1 MQRMSGMDASFLYLE
16 TPALHM
22 HVCGVL
28 VLDPTGMRGGF
39 SFERLVELIESR
51 LPDIPQFRRK
61 LKGVPLNID
70 HPVWV
75 DDPQFDLAR
84 HIHHAALPKPGTMRQ
99 LSDLVGRIASHPL
112 ERDRPLWRMW
122 LVEGL
127 EEGKA
132 ALVSKIHHACIDGVS
147 GADLMAHLFDFEPDA
162 PDPEPPDEAWAPD
175 PVPSDLQVTLD
186 ALTNR
191 VRNPLRTGR
200 ALVRTGTSL
209 VNMGRAAL
217 PVPVVGTELNAAL
230 PFTAPRTSFN
240 QTLTSKRV
248 VAFGQ
253 ASLDDIKHIKSTY
266 GTTVNDVVLA
276 ACAITLRRYLESR
289 HELPD
294 RPLLASVPV
303 SVHGKST
310 DAQGINQV
318 SNMFVRI
325 PTHLEDPVDIL
336 REIRAETKDA
346 KQVFNAMGADL
357 IQDLA
362 QITPPGV
369 FNLAA
374 RVYSAW
380 GLANRMPPVNNL
392 IISNVPGPPVPLY
405 IAGARVVGV
414 FPFGPLLEAS
424 GVNLTVLSN
433 MGNMDFGVI
442 ACGDLVPDPWPI
454 ADGFGAAVQV
464 LTDRANAEASAPEP
478 ADA

>member
-1 MQRMSGMDASFLYLE
+1 
-16 TPALHM
+16 M

-28 VLDPTGMRGGF
+28 VLDPSGMRGGF
-39 SFERLVELIESR
+39 SFDRLVGLIEAR
-51 LPDIPQFRRK
+51 LPNIPQFRRK

-75 DDPQFDLAR
+75 DDPDFDLAR
-84 HIHHAALPKPGTMRQ
+84 HIHHSALPKPGSMHQ
-99 LSDLVGRIASHPL
+99 LADLVGRIASHPL
-112 ERDRPLWRMW
+112 DRDRPLWRMW

-127 EEGKA
+127 EDGNV
-132 ALVSKIHHACIDGVS
+132 ALISKIHHACIDGVS
-147 GADLMAHLFDFEPDA
+147 GADLMAHLFDFEADA
-162 PDPEPPDEAWAPD
+162 PDPEPPDEPWDPD

-186 ALTNR
+186 ALANR
-191 VRNPLRTGR
+191 VRTPLRTSK
-200 ALVRTGTSL
+200 ALMRTGSSI
-209 VNMGRAAL
+209 VNIGRAAIPL
-217 PVPVVGTELNAAL
+217 PVVGNQLNAAL

-253 ASLDDIKHIKSTY
+253 ADLEDIKRVKSTY

-276 ACAITLRRYLESR
+276 ACAITLRSYLASR
-289 HELPD
+289 SELPD
-294 RPLLASVPV
+294 KPLLVSVPV
-303 SVHGKST
+303 SVHGKSSEV
-310 DAQGINQV
+310 QGINQV
-318 SNMFVRI
+318 SNMFVRL

-405 IAGARVVGV
+405 IAGARVAGV
-414 FPFGPLLEAS
+414 YPFGPLLEAS

-454 ADGFGAAVQV
+454 AEGFGDAVRV
-464 LTDRANAEASAPEP
+464 LTECAAAEPQHDDETDSA
-478 ADA
+478 ALS